1 MDSHALCTICGF
13 FVALLSAFHGVR
25 AQKSQCGISEF
36 WNSDLDVCVPC
47 ASCKQYPKTP
57 SCNTCKLVEETSDA
71 WKLAAISSFSVL
83 AVILVG
89 AALMIGV
96 LVHRRKS
103 HKLPLREPIEE
114 TAGPLYQA

>member
-13 FVALLSAFHGVR
+13 FVALLSAFHGTW
-25 AQKSQCGISEF
+25 AQKSKCGLSEF
-36 WNSDLDVCVPC
+36 WNSDLDACVPC

-57 SCNTCKLVEETSDA
+57 SCNTCKLVEETSDV

-89 AALMIGV
+89 AALLIGV
-96 LVHRRKS
+96 MVHRRKS